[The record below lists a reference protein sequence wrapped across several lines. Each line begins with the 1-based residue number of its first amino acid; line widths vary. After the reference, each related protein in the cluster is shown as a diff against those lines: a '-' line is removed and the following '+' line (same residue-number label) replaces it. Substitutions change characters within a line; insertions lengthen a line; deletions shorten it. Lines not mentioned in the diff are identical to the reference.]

1 MAVAISRF
9 PAYLTLVGRSGAN
22 GPSRSASSPLVLREV
37 LRPAQRDPLCG
48 VATRHALLERL
59 ETIGSLAPAA
69 ALSFVLIKVDGI
81 AAVNRDHG
89 LRAGDHVLRAV
100 ADLITAYS
108 RATDTVGRLAG
119 ASFGVVLQG
128 TGSTGASS
136 AAARLSFYL
145 GQLAVDGR
153 AVSARVTVAT
163 GKGINA
169 ETLLDAAFDSLD
181 DCG

>member
-1 MAVAISRF
+1 MAFSRF
-9 PAYLTLVGRSGAN
+9 PAHLTLVGGIGTTGS
-22 GPSRSASSPLVLREV
+22 SRSTSRPIVLHEV
-37 LRPAQRDPLCG
+37 LKPAQRDPLCG
-48 VATRHALLERL
+48 VATRQALLERL
-59 ETIGSLAPAA
+59 ETVGSLAPAA
-69 ALSFVLIKVDGI
+69 ALSFVLVKVEGI
-81 AAVNRDHG
+81 PALNRDHG
-89 LRAGDHVLRAV
+89 LRAGDQVLRAV
-100 ADLITAYS
+100 AGLITAYS

-119 ASFGVVLQG
+119 TSFGVVLQG

-153 AVSARVTVAT
+153 RVSARVTVAT